1 MGRTIRAMAIP
12 FAAVAIGAAWFARAS
27 TQGQR
32 TVNEVIE
39 KYGARVRT
47 EYEARCKSKG
57 IPWPPERL
65 RLLAFKEERVL
76 EVWAAGAAGG
86 YRNLESI
93 PILGA
98 SGGPGPKRREGDCQV
113 PEGDY
118 GLTGLN
124 PNSRFHLSIRVDYPS
139 ADDVAR
145 STIPAREMGGDIFI
159 HGGRASIGC
168 IAVGDNRIEELFCLA
183 ALVKDRRILIA
194 PADLRRR
201 SVSAEDPAVNAL
213 YERLALRLAE
223 FR

>member
-1 MGRTIRAMAIP
+1 MARAVRAMAIP
-12 FAAVAIGAAWFARAS
+12 FAAAAIGVAWFAHAS
-27 TQGQR
+27 ASGQR

-39 KYGARVRT
+39 KHGPRVRA
-47 EYEARCKSKG
+47 EYEARCRSKG
-57 IPWPPERL
+57 IPWPPQKL
-65 RLLAFKEERVL
+65 RLLAFKEERAL
-76 EVWAAGAAGG
+76 EVWAAGPTGG
-86 YRNLESI
+86 YFNLETI

-124 PNSRFHLSIRVDYPS
+124 PNSRFHLSIRVDYPNE
-139 ADDVAR
+139 DDAAR
-145 STIPAREMGGDIFI
+145 SSIPLREMGGDIFV

-168 IAVGDNRIEELFCLA
+168 LAVGDQRIEELFCLA

-201 SVSAEDPAVNAL
+201 TVPVTDPAVTDM
-213 YERLALRLAE
+213 YSRLALKLAA